1 MHRIKFKTIVT
12 NEVDGRYVTNLK
24 SKSISDLPEGDIII
38 NVKYSSLNYKDALSS
53 IGNKGVTRKYPH
65 TPGIDAAGVVA
76 DSKSDKFKV
85 GDEVIVTG
93 FDLGMNTSGGF
104 AEYIRIPAEWAMP
117 LPNNLSLKESMIYGT
132 AGFTA
137 ALSLFKLEEF
147 NLIDNSK
154 EILVTGATG
163 AVGSMAVSILS
174 KAGYKAVAATGK
186 TDKEDFLKNIGAN
199 KVIDRKEVD
208 DDSKR
213 PLLRPRWGGV
223 IDTVGGNILATALK
237 TTDYSKGVTT
247 CGLTQSIELN
257 TTVFPFILKGV
268 CLIGIDS
275 VECPMDIRKKVWSKI
290 STDWKVDVLNE
301 ISTEISLEDVPK
313 YLEKIL
319 AGQNVGKVVVNIG

>member
-1 MHRIKFKTIVT
+1 MHRIKFRTIVT

>member
-1 MHRIKFKTIVT
+1 
-12 NEVDGRYVTNLK
+12 
-24 SKSISDLPEGDIII
+24 
-38 NVKYSSLNYKDALSS
+38 
-53 IGNKGVTRKYPH
+53 
-65 TPGIDAAGVVA
+65 
-76 DSKSDKFKV
+76 
-85 GDEVIVTG
+85 
-93 FDLGMNTSGGF
+93 MNTSGGF

-290 STDWKVDVLNE
+290 STDWKLDVLNE